1 MKLDDCLSQYT
12 TADARHSPPIRL
24 FYMHT
29 YFTYF
34 KHLQPS
40 EILPLVQRAVE
51 LKAGASS
58 RALAGQH
65 VVLLF
70 EKPSLRT
77 KLSFWIGAEKLGA
90 RPLYFSPDEV
100 GLGVREPVE
109 DVAKVVSSMADM
121 AVVRTFEQSKLDEF
135 ARASSVPV
143 INALT
148 DSEHPCQALADLM
161 TMYEVRGNLE
171 GIRVAYIGDGNNV
184 AASLAY
190 AVSGAGGTLVIASP
204 FGYELPVETRMDA
217 GTYVSEGGSIGSVI
231 QTREP
236 VMAVGGAEF
245 VYTDVWTSMGQEAET
260 AKRLKEFAGYQ
271 VTPGLLDQASPQ
283 ARFMHDMP
291 AHPGEE
297 VSHDMLQH
305 PASIVYQQAENRM
318 WAQMAL
324 MEAIAVGS

>member
-1 MKLDDCLSQYT
+1 MH
-12 TADARHSPPIRL
+12 RH
-24 FYMHT
+24 
-29 YFTYF
+29 FTYF
-34 KHLQPS
+34 RHLPPS
-40 EILPLVQRAVE
+40 EILPLVQRAVA
-51 LKAGASS
+51 LKAGAVPSD
-58 RALAGQH
+58 ALAGKH

-90 RPLYFSPDEV
+90 KPLYFSPEEV
-100 GLGVREPVE
+100 GLGVREPVA

-135 ARASSVPV
+135 TAASDIPV

-148 DSEHPCQALADLM
+148 DEEHPCQALADLM
-161 TMYEVRGNLE
+161 TMYEVRGSLDDV
-171 GIRVAYIGDGNNV
+171 RVAYIGDGNNV
-184 AASLAY
+184 ATSLAY
-190 AVSGAGGTLVIASP
+190 AVSGAGGTLLLASP
-204 FGYELPVETRMDA
+204 LQYEVPVRARLDC
-217 GTYVSEGGSIGSVI
+217 GTYASEGGSSGSII

-236 VMAVGGAEF
+236 AHAVSGAEF
-245 VYTDVWTSMGQEAET
+245 VYTDVWISMGQEAES
-260 AKRLKEFAGYQ
+260 AQRLNDFAGYQ
-271 VTPGLLDQASPQ
+271 VNPELMSQAAPQ

-305 PASIVYQQAENRM
+305 PSSVVYQQAENRM

-324 MEAIAVGS
+324 MEELARNPWR